1 MLYALAGGTL
11 ATRAVAGQF
20 ASGVRIIEV
29 YATVTSARGEPV
41 KGLTQDQFAVF
52 EDGVEQQIATFAAGN
67 FGLTLAIAVDR
78 SWSMAGEPLALA
90 KAAAATILDALQS
103 QDQSTVIAISG
114 QVETVAPL
122 SADARPARE
131 AVERL
136 DPWSTTALHD
146 AIVVA
151 IERVQGGTGRRA
163 LVLLSD
169 AGDRYSR
176 RTVDEVLDAARRSD
190 VLIYPVAIGRHT
202 STLFPELASLTGGR
216 SFQVR
221 KRDDA
226 EATARTIVTE
236 LHDQYLLG
244 YTPRR
249 PASEGVGQWRSVRV
263 EVKAPDVRVRARDG
277 YMND

>member
-1 MLYALAGGTL
+1 M
-11 ATRAVAGQF
+11 
-20 ASGVRIIEV
+20 SD
-29 YATVTSARGEPV
+29 ARGEPV
-41 KGLTQDQFAVF
+41 KGLRQDQFAVF
-52 EDGVEQQIATFAAGN
+52 EDGVQQQIATFAAGN
-67 FGLTLAIAVDR
+67 FGLSLAIAVDR

-90 KAAAATILDALQS
+90 KAAASTILDALHQ

-122 SADARPARE
+122 SADPRPAR
-131 AVERL
+131 AALARL

-151 IERVQGGTGRRA
+151 IERVQAGTGRRA

-169 AGDRYSR
+169 ASDRYSR
-176 RTVDEVLDAARRSD
+176 RTADDVLGAARRSD

-221 KRDDA
+221 RREDA
-226 EATARTIVTE
+226 AATARTIVTE

-249 PASEGVGQWRSVRV
+249 PASEGIGEWRSVRV
-263 EVKAPDVRVRARDG
+263 EVKAPDLRVRARDG
-277 YMND
+277 YVND